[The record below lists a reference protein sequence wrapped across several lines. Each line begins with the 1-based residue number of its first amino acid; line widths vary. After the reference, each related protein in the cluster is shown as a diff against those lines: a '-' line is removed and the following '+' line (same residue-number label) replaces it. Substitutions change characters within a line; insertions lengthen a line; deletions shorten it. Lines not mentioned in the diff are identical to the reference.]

1 MIYNL
6 VQLNKKK
13 KKERKKEMKK
23 KTKNI
28 MLIKRTGREK
38 KGHQKR

>member
-6 VQLNKKK
+6 AQLKKK
-13 KKERKKEMKK
+13 KMKEERKTRK
-23 KTKNI
+23 I

>member
-1 MIYNL
+1 
-6 VQLNKKK
+6 VQLKKKKKKKK
-13 KKERKKEMKK
+13 KKERKEMKR
-23 KTKNI
+23 TRNI